1 MRNDKRESINDVQTY
16 AGRLAVATKT
26 SRVAA
31 DENDIMH
38 GSQLRP
44 GTLVLIVAAKDPPHT
59 YAYAFILWHAGAGWT
74 RIYSLKAV

>member
-1 MRNDKRESINDVQTY
+1 MTEEKASHDVQTY

-26 SRVAA
+26 TRVTA

-44 GTLVLIVAAKDPPHT
+44 GTLVLIVAAKDPPHA
-59 YAYAFILWHAGAGWT
+59 YANAFILWHAGAGWT